1 MEAAQVAFLWPPR
14 QPSAGGRDGRAAASR
29 LRHHAPRTH
38 HTASGAGFEQAAEG
52 AFQPHSLPMAG
63 VGAGLLWMG
72 WFGFN
77 AGSANATGA
86 LAANTLFTTHI
97 AACAGVLHPPDILV
111 TDDDDVAAL
120 PNGTELVVLVGG
132 DAEKAQAEREVKAI
146 EAELAAAAAR
156 LDRLRGE
163 A

>member
-1 MEAAQVAFLWPPR
+1 MSVPRADLGIAQL
-14 QPSAGGRDGRAAASR
+14 RAALCDAV
-29 LRHHAPRTH
+29 
-38 HTASGAGFEQAAEG
+38 
-52 AFQPHSLPMAG
+52 G
-63 VGAGLLWMG
+63 VPV
-72 WFGFN
+72 
-77 AGSANATGA
+77 
-86 LAANTLFTTHI
+86 

-132 DAEKAQAEREVKAI
+132 DAEAQAEREVKAI

-163 A
+163 AQ